1 MMGKKVTSQSFHL
14 DGFIDYLKYQRE
26 LSSKIN
32 SCYPVDKSIQMLS
45 KRLKLNA
52 DDHPCNFS

>member
-1 MMGKKVTSQSFHL
+1 MGKKVTSQPLHL
-14 DGFIDYLKYQRE
+14 DGFIDYLKYQRD

-32 SCYPVDKSIQMLS
+32 PDAF